1 MVAVQGYASP
11 AQAEFFEAMD
21 LLRVFG
27 FNHPEQVRR
36 FIHEAKDLVVFSSR
50 L

>member
-1 MVAVQGYASP
+1 MDTHHLRKQS
-11 AQAEFFEAMD
+11 FFEAMD

-36 FIHEAKDLVVFSSR
+36 FIHEAEDLVVFSPR